1 MPPRLTALEG
11 STVTRTGQR
20 MFFLACIVGGALA
33 ITLASI
39 FTQADRKY
47 DERRK
52 LEQSSRPAATG
63 STRPAET
70 N

>member
-1 MPPRLTALEG
+1 
-11 STVTRTGQR
+11 